1 MSEAFNRPAASLQDV
16 TDGEQRAV
24 QKCLVFA
31 AGGERTLTYVYE
43 FIFMWNYLQL
53 FLNQAS
59 CFKMILMHACMVQQV
74 SVSDESSD
82 MKKYNRNSPVQAKE
96 THLQLKQVHLQQN
109 H

>member
-31 AGGERTLTYVYE
+31 AGGETYVYE